1 MDTDTDN
8 ANVVM
13 TDDNMLDN
21 MSMDDDSHYLIIDIP
36 PNVGAI
42 GVIVNYLTVVAT
54 STAMLANTIVDIV
67 ATPNSFMSFSSK
79 SFLIIYTMKCLIR

>member
-13 TDDNMLDN
+13 TDDNMPV
-21 MSMDDDSHYLIIDIP
+21 DDTSPNLTIDIP
-36 PNVGAI
+36 QNVGAI